1 MEKLPFIFSDRWPH
15 RLRRHLAFWIFWTS
29 FQGFLYSFAAINR
42 NRDYWES
49 LPHSMLE
56 SLIFMIAHMFL
67 AYSLIYF
74 VIPKF
79 LLKQKYLM
87 TSVITI
93 LLFLATACISA
104 VLNIT
109 IVDDLRLDRYGEEY
123 ARYKLTSVSFHLALL
138 AGLRG
143 GLTIGGIAAAIKLMK
158 YWYLKEQ
165 RILQLQ
171 KENTEAQL
179 QLLKAQVHP
188 HFLFNTLN
196 NIYSYTQSNSPV
208 ASKMISRLSD
218 LLRYVLY
225 EASQSEV
232 PLQKEL
238 RMLKDYID
246 LERVRYDDRLDL
258 DIQISEEIGDYKI
271 APLLLLPLVENCFK
285 HGTSQMIDQPWIS
298 LHLDMKGNRF
308 YMRLLNGKQRKLAS
322 MDDPRGIG
330 IMNVRKRLELVY
342 PGRHELAIK
351 NEEDVFI
358 VNLSIDLEPSG
369 EINKQAFKP
378 VLTHA

>member
-15 RLRRHLAFWIFWTS
+15 RLRRHLAFWIFWTA
-29 FQGFLYSFAAINR
+29 FQGFLYSFAAVNR
-42 NRDYWES
+42 QGKYWET
-49 LPHSMLE
+49 LPYSMLE
-56 SLIFMIAHMFL
+56 SLIYMIAHMFL

-79 LLKQKYLM
+79 LLKQKYLL
-87 TSVITI
+87 TSIITV
-93 LLFLATACISA
+93 LLFLATAFISA
-104 VLNIT
+104 VLSMT
-109 IVDDLRLDRYGEEY
+109 IVDELRMDRYGEEY
-123 ARYKLTSVSFHLALL
+123 AKYKLTAVSFHLSLL

-165 RILQLQ
+165 SMLQLQ
-171 KENTEAQL
+171 NENTEAQL

-196 NIYSYTQSNSPV
+196 NIYSYIQTNAAL
-208 ASKMISRLSD
+208 ASKMVSRLSD

-225 EASQSEV
+225 EASQVEV
-232 PLQKEL
+232 PLEKEL
-238 RMLKDYID
+238 KMLKDYID
-246 LERVRYDDRLDL
+246 LEQVRYGNRLDL
-258 DIQISEEIGDYKI
+258 DIQVPEEVGDYKI

-298 LHLDMKGNRF
+298 LHLEMERNRF
-308 YMRLLNGKQRKLAS
+308 YMRLLNGKQRKLAPK
-322 MDDPRGIG
+322 DDPNGIG

-342 PGRHELAIK
+342 PNRHELTIK

-358 VNLSIDLEPSG
+358 VNLSIDLESFG
-369 EINKQAFKP
+369 GTSLQILKP
-378 VLTHA
+378 VVTHA